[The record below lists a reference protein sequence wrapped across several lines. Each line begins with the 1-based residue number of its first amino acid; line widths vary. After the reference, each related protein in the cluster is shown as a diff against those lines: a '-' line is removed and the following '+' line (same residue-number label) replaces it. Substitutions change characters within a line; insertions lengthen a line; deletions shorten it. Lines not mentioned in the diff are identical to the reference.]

1 MPIPGTR
8 IALLGDVHAN
18 LPALEAVLSHAQLE
32 GVEGYLNIGDFVG
45 YGPFPNQVVKHIR
58 KLEMISIIGNYDLK
72 VLDFPK
78 KKKKWKKKKNSLK
91 WYAFK
96 WAYEHLSKK
105 SRRYLRSLPGE
116 KLLEISG
123 MKVLLVHGSPTSN
136 EELLTPDTPRQRLWE
151 LNQVVIDKYGEAVKA
166 VIFGHSHQAF
176 TELVDKTWFVNTGSV
191 GRPDDGDP
199 RAAYAILEIQSPSI
213 EISHYRVEYDV
224 AKSVNAIRN
233 EGLPEAFAQM
243 LIEGRDLETI
253 LQAQPELSQY
263 GDG

>member
-1 MPIPGTR
+1 MPILGTK

-18 LPALEAVLSHAQLE
+18 LPALEAVLSHAQRE
-32 GVEGYLNIGDFVG
+32 GVEDYLNIGDFVG
-45 YGPFPNQVVKHIR
+45 YGPFPNQVVKRIR
-58 KLEMISIIGNYDLK
+58 KLEIPSIIGNYDLK
-72 VLDFPK
+72 VLAFPK
-78 KKKKWKKKKNSLK
+78 KDKKWKKKKNTLK

-116 KLLEISG
+116 RLLEISG
-123 MKVLLVHGSPTSN
+123 TNVLLVHGSPTSN
-136 EELLTPDTPRQRLWE
+136 EELLTPDTPHQRLWE
-151 LNQVVIDKYGEAVKA
+151 LNQVVKDRYGEDVKA

-176 TELVDKTWFVNTGSV
+176 TKLVEQTWYVNTGSV

-199 RAAYAILEIQSPSI
+199 RAAYAVLELQPASI
-213 EISHYRVEYDV
+213 EISHYRVKYDV
-224 AKSVNAIRN
+224 AKCVNAIRE

-263 GDG
+263 RDG